1 VSNEFIYENQFV
13 IEIDT
18 HIKFIEQNKSKK
30 KILCKVTHIKNIIKN
45 I

>member
-1 VSNEFIYENQFV
+1 LLKK
-13 IEIDT
+13 
-18 HIKFIEQNKSKK
+18 IKVK